1 MTSKMG
7 QVNIVVAHALEAR
20 PLIKRF
26 GLKPNKAAGA
36 LTIYSNDT
44 GVRVVITGMGKQSSH
59 ATTNRL
65 AVLLANVLGVQE
77 GWLNVGVAGHKT
89 AEIGSGFLANKII
102 DAGSAKA
109 VYPVPVLKDK
119 PTSAVITVDQ
129 PELDYSEDA
138 VYEMEAFG
146 FWAAASNHSF
156 IELLQV
162 YKIISDNLK
171 YPVDQ
176 LDNVFIEK
184 RIANHCD
191 RIEGVVLN
199 LKELVGEVN
208 EIYRLPDE
216 YEELQK
222 KFRFTVTQLHQLKRL
237 CRRFHALG
245 LADKLVEIIDEA
257 PYTSKK
263 LIQNLDLALLSE
275 TKIE

>member
-26 GLKPNKAAGA
+26 GLKPNKAVGA
-36 LTIYSNDT
+36 LTIYSNGT
-44 GVRVVITGMGKQSSH
+44 GVCVVITGMGKQSSH

-65 AVLLANVLGVQE
+65 AVLLTNDLGVQE
-77 GWLNVGVAGHKT
+77 GWLNVGIAGHKT
-89 AEIGSGFLANKII
+89 AEVGSGFLANKII
-102 DAGSAKA
+102 DADSAKA

-129 PELDYSEDA
+129 PELEYSEDA

-156 IELLQV
+156 IELVQV

-171 YPVDQ
+171 YPADQ

-184 RIANHCD
+184 LIANHCD
-191 RIEGVVLN
+191 RIESVVLN
-199 LKELVGEVN
+199 LKELVREVN

>member
-119 PTSAVITVDQ
+119 PTCAVITVDQ

-156 IELLQV
+156 IELVQV

-171 YPVDQ
+171 YPADQ

-184 RIANHCD
+184 LIENHCD

-263 LIQNLDLALLSE
+263 LIQNLNLALLSE

>member
-119 PTSAVITVDQ
+119 PTCAVITVDQ

-156 IELLQV
+156 IELVQV

-184 RIANHCD
+184 LIANHCD

-263 LIQNLDLALLSE
+263 LIQNLNLALLSE

>member
-156 IELLQV
+156 IELVQV

-171 YPVDQ
+171 YPADQ

-184 RIANHCD
+184 LIANHCD
-191 RIEGVVLN
+191 RIESVVLN
-199 LKELVGEVN
+199 LKELVREVN

-245 LADKLVEIIDEA
+245 LADKLVEIIDES
-257 PYTSKK
+257 PYTSKQ

>member
-102 DAGSAKA
+102 DASSAKG

-119 PTSAVITVDQ
+119 RTSAVITVDQ

-156 IELLQV
+156 IELVQV

-171 YPVDQ
+171 YPADQ

-184 RIANHCD
+184 LIENHCD

-263 LIQNLDLALLSE
+263 LIQNLNLALLSE

>member
-156 IELLQV
+156 IELVQV

-171 YPVDQ
+171 YPADQ

-184 RIANHCD
+184 LIANHCD

-199 LKELVGEVN
+199 LKELVREVN

-245 LADKLVEIIDEA
+245 LADKLVEIIDES
-257 PYTSKK
+257 PYTSKQ

>member
-20 PLIKRF
+20 PLIKCF
-26 GLKPNKAAGA
+26 GLKPNKAVGA
-36 LTIYSNDT
+36 LTIYSNGT
-44 GVRVVITGMGKQSSH
+44 GVCVVITGMGKQSSH

-65 AVLLANVLGVQE
+65 AVLLTNDLGVQE
-77 GWLNVGVAGHKT
+77 GWLNVGIAGHKT
-89 AEIGSGFLANKII
+89 AEVGSGFLANKII

-129 PELDYSEDA
+129 PELEYSEDA

-156 IELLQV
+156 IELVQV

-171 YPVDQ
+171 YPADQ
-176 LDNVFIEK
+176 LDNVFIENL
-184 RIANHCD
+184 IANHCD
-191 RIEGVVLN
+191 RIESVVLN
-199 LKELVGEVN
+199 LKELVREVN

-245 LADKLVEIIDEA
+245 LADKLVEIIDES
-257 PYTSKK
+257 PYTSKQ

>member
-146 FWAAASNHSF
+146 SVSYTHLTLPTN
-156 IELLQV
+156 
-162 YKIISDNLK
+162 
-171 YPVDQ
+171 
-176 LDNVFIEK
+176 
-184 RIANHCD
+184 R
-191 RIEGVVLN
+191 
-199 LKELVGEVN
+199 EV
-208 EIYRLPDE
+208 
-216 YEELQK
+216 
-222 KFRFTVTQLHQLKRL
+222 
-237 CRRFHALG
+237 
-245 LADKLVEIIDEA
+245 
-257 PYTSKK
+257 
-263 LIQNLDLALLSE
+263 
-275 TKIE
+275 

>member
-156 IELLQV
+156 IELVQV

-171 YPVDQ
+171 YPADQ

-184 RIANHCD
+184 LIANHCD

-263 LIQNLDLALLSE
+263 LIQNLNLALLSE